1 MPTNSSACAAPPSAE
16 TVSIDA
22 GDFSSWLAQA
32 RSALI
37 DGRGSDVDC
46 DGCVGC
52 CSSSY
57 FIHLLPDESQALAR
71 LPKELLASAPGMAG
85 GHQVM
90 GYDANGRCPMLS
102 ATGCSIYADR
112 PRTCRAYDCRLFAA
126 AGIAAG
132 GADKTAINQRIKR
145 WKFSYPSARDRQE
158 HRAVK
163 AAVTFVEKHADA
175 FPGGRVP
182 TNPSQLAVLA
192 IKAYAVFMS
201 GDGASKALS
210 SNSEVAQAVIAA
222 CRLFDAR
229 IRG

>member
-1 MPTNSSACAAPPSAE
+1 MPTNSSARVAPPSAE

-22 GDFSSWLAQA
+22 GNFSSWLADA

-46 DGCVGC
+46 GGCVGC

-57 FIHLLPDESQALAR
+57 FIHIRPDESLALAR
-71 LPKELLASAPGMAG
+71 LPGELLAPAPGMACG
-85 GHQVM
+85 DQVL
-90 GYDANGRCPMLS
+90 GYDEKGRCPMLC
-102 ATGCSIYADR
+102 ATGCSIYDER

-132 GADKTAINQRIKR
+132 GVDKAAINQRLRR
-145 WKFSYPSARDRQE
+145 WKFSYPTARDRQE
-158 HRAVK
+158 QRAVK
-163 AAVTFVEKHADA
+163 AVVTFVEKHAGD

-201 GDGASKALS
+201 EHDASEATS

-229 IRG
+229 IRS

>member
-1 MPTNSSACAAPPSAE
+1 
-16 TVSIDA
+16 
-22 GDFSSWLAQA
+22 
-32 RSALI
+32 
-37 DGRGSDVDC
+37 
-46 DGCVGC
+46 
-52 CSSSY
+52 
-57 FIHLLPDESQALAR
+57 
-71 LPKELLASAPGMAG
+71 
-85 GHQVM
+85 
-90 GYDANGRCPMLS
+90 MLS
-102 ATGCSIYADR
+102 ASGCTIYQCR

-192 IKAYAVFMS
+192 IKAYAVFLS
-201 GDGASKALS
+201 GDGASKAPS